1 MKLLI
6 GLIFGSLLMVGLAIW
21 AVMKEIKRQIK
32 NN

>member
-6 GLIFGSLLMVGLAIW
+6 GIIFGSLLMVGLAIW
-21 AVMKEIKRQIK
+21 AVMREFKRQIK